1 MGHAVFRVPRPR
13 RIWLQFSSNKQKFVL
28 VFNAAR
34 DASKNRAR
42 ILFVNAEF
50 QTYPDK
56 EGSGWNSHCLR
67 KSSLVFNA
75 SRDSTNPGAVL
86 SHWGRLTISRP
97 RRIWLHSHWI
107 RESILVFNAARDA
120 SKHGARILFV
130 NAEFQT
136 YQAGSGWNSHC
147 LKESILVFNASRG
160 SSTNE
165 PRIFAVNDECQSHPE
180 KDGYNW
186 NSKHIQTKKDLVEI
200 PIA

>member
-1 MGHAVFRVPRPR
+1 MLFFGAWCASSKTDQGAVLTRDVYPYPDREGSGYNSHWIR
-13 RIWLQFSSNKQKFVL
+13 KFIL

-56 EGSGWNSHCLR
+56 DGSGWNSHCLR

-97 RRIWLHSHWI
+97 SRIWLHSHWI
-107 RESILVFNAARDA
+107 RKSILVFNAARDA
-120 SKHGARILFV
+120 SKNRARILFV
-130 NAEFQT
+130 NQLRILSVKEEFPT
-136 YQAGSGWNSHC
+136 YLEQGG
-147 LKESILVFNASRG
+147 
-160 SSTNE
+160 
-165 PRIFAVNDECQSHPE
+165 
-180 KDGYNW
+180 
-186 NSKHIQTKKDLVEI
+186 
-200 PIA
+200 